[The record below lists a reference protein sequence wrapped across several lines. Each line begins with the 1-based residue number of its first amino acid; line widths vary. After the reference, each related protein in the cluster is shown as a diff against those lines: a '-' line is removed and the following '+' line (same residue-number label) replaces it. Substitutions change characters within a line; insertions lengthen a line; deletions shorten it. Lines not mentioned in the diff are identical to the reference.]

1 MQVCR
6 TLVFQVQKLDCW
18 QMKEIILRTRFLSLW
33 MGCLVGVVLLSGV
46 AHTAQAAPAAGPRT
60 PAFEPSP
67 CMFPLPPGAREGPR
81 LECGYLSVP
90 ELHSNPSGPK
100 IKLAVAILKSDNPTP
115 SPDPLV
121 MLQGGP
127 GGSTIDTYAGLLLL
141 INPFRTQRDVILFDQ
156 RGTLHSK
163 PALTCK
169 ELIDLSMRTLDQKLS
184 VEEGSRLSTE
194 ALATCRDRLKAEG
207 VNLAAFNSLEN
218 AADVNDLRVA
228 LGYEKINLYGV
239 SYGTLLALHTMR
251 DFSMGLR
258 SVILDA
264 VVPTQINY
272 VTQTPQSANRVF
284 TEFFAACANETICN
298 TNYPNLEKMFFDLVK
313 QLNDKPA
320 RVQLTNSETSEQRNA
335 VIDGNGLINLLFQS
349 LYSADLRPALPQAI
363 TEAAAGNT
371 DLLAGIYGLFV
382 FDDSMSIGMHY
393 SVVCAE
399 DADFSPSDVDTS
411 GVRAEMRE
419 LQKQG
424 ALDYLKI
431 CSAWGVKDLGAG
443 VDAPVTSE
451 IPTLVLSGQL
461 DPITPPA
468 FGQAAADSL
477 PNSYTYV
484 FAGGG
489 HGQLNFVNACANSL
503 IKDFLED
510 PTLKPDDSCV
520 AENKPEFAPPTEI
533 AGTPFMSILNTML
546 AGKRSITPVVL
557 LGAGLAFL
565 LTLFL
570 VWPVAWLVRLVRN
583 KPGDHRPGTRISR
596 WVVVLLA
603 ALVLVF
609 VVWLGVIYFQMFQN
623 KQLILTTFGIPA
635 QQVGVFVVPLL
646 VLGLTLLMGL
656 CMVMAWRRGFWSRV
670 GRAYYT
676 LLFVSAVLL
685 CAGLWQLGLLFPL
698 VGYLG

>member
-1 MQVCR
+1 MRLFCLWVIG
-6 TLVFQVQKLDCW
+6 LV
-18 QMKEIILRTRFLSLW
+18 SA
-33 MGCLVGVVLLSGV
+33 VLLSGLTHATPV
-46 AHTAQAAPAAGPRT
+46 AQAVRMAGPRT
-60 PAFEPSP
+60 AAFEPSP
-67 CMFPLPPGAREGPR
+67 CMFALPPSAREGPL

-100 IKLAVAILKSDNPTP
+100 IKLAVAILKSDSPTP
-115 SPDPLV
+115 NPDPLV

-141 INPFRTQRDVILFDQ
+141 LNPFRNERDVILFDQ
-156 RGTLHSK
+156 RGTLYSK

-169 ELIDLSMRTLDQKLS
+169 EVRDLSLRTLDQKLS
-184 VEEGSRLSTE
+184 VEEGSRLATE
-194 ALATCRDRLKAEG
+194 ALASCRDRLKVEG

-251 DFSMGLR
+251 DFPAGLR

-284 TEFFAACANETICN
+284 TEFFEACAKDTTCN
-298 TNYPNLEKMFFDLVK
+298 TNYPNLEKTFFELVK
-313 QLNDKPA
+313 QLNAKPA
-320 RVQLTNSETSEQRNA
+320 RVQLTNAETSEVRNA

-349 LYSADLRPALPQAI
+349 LYSADLRPVVPQAI
-363 TEAAAGNT
+363 TDVARGNT
-371 DLLAGIYGLFV
+371 ELLAGIYGLFV

-399 DADFSPSDVDTS
+399 DADFKEADVDTS
-411 GVRAEMRE
+411 GVRAEMRD

-431 CSAWGVKDLGAG
+431 CGAWGVKDLGAS
-443 VDAPVTSE
+443 VDTPVTSD
-451 IPTLVLSGQL
+451 IPTLVLNGQL

-468 FGQAAADSL
+468 FGQAAAEGL
-477 PNSYTYV
+477 RNSYNFV
-484 FAGGG
+484 FPGGG
-489 HGQLNFVNACANSL
+489 HGQFNFVNACVNG
-503 IKDFLED
+503 IVKEFLED

-520 AENKPEFAPPTEI
+520 AGDKPEFSPPTEI
-533 AGTPFMSILNTML
+533 ASTPFLNIVLNNML
-546 AGKRSITPVVL
+546 AGKRSITPLVL
-557 LGAGLAFL
+557 MGLGLTFL

-570 VWPVAWLVRLVRN
+570 VWPIAWLVRLLRN

-596 WVVVLLA
+596 WVAVLLVVLLV
-603 ALVLVF
+603 ALLI
-609 VVWLGVIYFQMFQN
+609 WLGVIYFQMFQN
-623 KQLILTTFGIPA
+623 QQLILTTFGIPA
-635 QQVGVFVVPLL
+635 QQVGVFVLPLMLL
-646 VLGLTLLMGL
+646 VLTLLMGL
-656 CMVMAWRRGFWSRV
+656 CVVMAWRRSFWNGAGRV
-670 GRAYYT
+670 YYT
-676 LLFVSAVLL
+676 LLFGAAVLL
-685 CAGLWQLGLLFPL
+685 CVGLWQLGLLFPL
-698 VGYLG
+698 VSYLL